1 MNARNYSKT
10 YNFNIKINP
19 NLKGFKNENLKE
31 QFELT
36 SKIMNKTI
44 AVIEAV
50 LKIHTIKSQIAT
62 AKNKITSSNYK
73 NNIRPFL

>member
-1 MNARNYSKT
+1 
-10 YNFNIKINP
+10 
-19 NLKGFKNENLKE
+19 LQE